1 MVVYLRLIRKYMDDF
16 QEFGWFQKGDIELKQ
31 KEYDRNMDRVF
42 NRLQREHNF
51 NRQKF
56 YELQEQAQ
64 SW

>member
-16 QEFGWFQKGDIELKQ
+16 QEFGWSQKGDIELKQ

-56 YELQEQAQ
+56 YEIQEQAQ
-64 SW
+64 CW

>member
-1 MVVYLRLIRKYMDDF
+1 MIVYLRLIRKYMDDY
-16 QEFGWFQKGDIELKQ
+16 QEFGWLQKGDIELKQ

-64 SW
+64 CW

>member
-1 MVVYLRLIRKYMDDF
+1 MDDY
-16 QEFGWFQKGDIELKQ
+16 QVFGWSQKGDIELKQ

-64 SW
+64 CW

>member
-1 MVVYLRLIRKYMDDF
+1 MVAYLRLIRKYMDDC
-16 QEFGWFQKGDIELKQ
+16 QEFGWSQKGDIELKQ

-64 SW
+64 CW